1 MGGLL
6 EPVGMATGDT
16 TEADHGGTIRAEAGT
31 LFFVFTIFF
40 LNMLS
45 RVGLAPLLP
54 GIESE
59 LGLRHVEAGSLFL
72 FISVGY
78 GTGLLSSTFV
88 SARLT
93 HHRQIVLSAIAVG
106 AGLCLVSLSRS
117 LWTLRLS
124 FFGLGFSGGLYLPS
138 GVALITTLVR
148 KRDWA
153 KVLSIH
159 QLAPNLAYISAPL
172 AATLIAGNGSWRI
185 AVQGYGAASIV
196 MGVVFMVVGKA
207 AGFHGDP
214 PSLGLFRHLAKT
226 PAIWIMILLFG
237 LALGVNQGL
246 FSILPLYLAVERK
259 LDLAATGRLLAVS
272 RAVAFAVPLL
282 TGWAGDRFGLKRT
295 LVVTVAAS
303 SIATLSVSVAPPAW
317 LGGVLTLQAV
327 ASVCF
332 FPLGFAVLSRIT
344 SNETRNIAVA
354 FTMPFG
360 HFIGAGI
367 VPTLIGYAGDVATFS
382 RGIGT
387 LGLLTIVGLLLLRF
401 IKLP

>member
-1 MGGLL
+1 
-6 EPVGMATGDT
+6 MATVSAAGD
-16 TEADHGGTIRAEAGT
+16 EGGTIRAEAGT
-31 LFFVFTIFF
+31 LFFIFTIFY

-45 RVGLAPLLP
+45 RVGLAPILP

-72 FISVGY
+72 FVSVGY
-78 GTGLLSSTFV
+78 GAGLFSSTFV
-88 SARLT
+88 SVRLT
-93 HHRQIVLSAIAVG
+93 HHRQIVLSAVAVG
-106 AGLCLVSLSRS
+106 AGLCLVAASRS
-117 LWTLRLS
+117 LWALRSS
-124 FFGLGFSGGLYLPS
+124 FFVLGCAGGLYLPS
-138 GVALITTLVR
+138 GVAFITFLVR
-148 KRDWA
+148 RQDWG

-172 AATLIAGNGSWRI
+172 AATAIAGSLSWRA
-185 AVQGYGAASIV
+185 AVLGYGAASICA
-196 MGVVFMVVGKA
+196 GAVFMMVGKS
-207 AGFHGDP
+207 AGFHGEP
-214 PSLGLFRHLAKT
+214 PSLGLIRRLMKT

-259 LDLAATGRLLAVS
+259 LDLAAAGRLLAVS
-272 RAVAFAVPLL
+272 RGVAFAVPLL
-282 TGWAGDRFGLKRT
+282 TGWASDRYGLRRT
-295 LVVTVAAS
+295 LAATVAAS
-303 SIATLSVSVAPPAW
+303 SIATLSVSLASPAW
-317 LGGVLTLQAV
+317 LGVGLTLQAV

-382 RGIGT
+382 RGIGI
-387 LGLLTIVGLLLLRF
+387 LGLLTIAGLLLLRF